1 MSFKVHVG
9 PPQITIHQGQTVL
22 VTEPDGQIT
31 WPSEKGLYFL
41 DTRVISNWAI
51 YANGEPWELL
61 NGGPVNYDAAR
72 IFLTNKAIPTE
83 DGTIL
88 PRTLGL
94 TISRSIGG
102 GLHEDLDITNNSMKP
117 VRFQLEVAFRC
128 DFADVFEVKS
138 GHILRRGQITTEWS
152 AGRQQVR
159 TVYSNRDFHRAV
171 TTSVARPSSKAV
183 SANGRLSFDVALQ
196 PGEAWHV
203 CLLYTLEDGAQKFHA
218 PGDCLGE
225 ISKTHHSET
234 MADWLKT
241 VAKIETGN
249 EEFYRL
255 FHQALEDMAA
265 LRLPIKGT
273 STNHMVFIP
282 AAGLPWFVA
291 PFGRDSLLVSLQN
304 VLIYPEF
311 ARGALE
317 ILGSLQAKEDDP
329 YRDAEPGKILHELR
343 YGELAHFKLIPHT
356 PYYGTADATPLYLI
370 TLHAAWRATGD
381 KALLEQHL
389 ETAEGC
395 LTWID
400 KYGDRDGDGF
410 QEYQTRSPVGYE
422 NMAWKDS
429 GDSVMYPDGSLVK
442 GPKALCELQGYVYSA
457 WVRMAEVFDALGKP
471 DRARELRAK
480 AAALFERFNEA
491 FWDEGLGF
499 YAYALDG
506 NKNKVLTVASNAGH
520 CLWCGIV
527 PPERAKRVVD
537 RLMAPDMWT
546 GWGIRTLS
554 ADHPAFNP
562 YNYQTGSVWP
572 HDNAIIAMG
581 FKLYGFGAEAARV
594 AHDVSV
600 AATHFLLN
608 QLPELYTASER
619 NESNFPVQYIGANV
633 PQAWAAGSVF
643 MLTQA
648 LLGFLPDAPRN
659 KLYVDPLLPA
669 WLPDL
674 TVRDLRIGAHKLD
687 IRFWRQDGQTA
698 FEVIKGDPGLVER
711 CDVASKRA
719 QLTTAPDLI
728 EDIQAPAKRNSKPGR
743 KPKTAGRALSRTLT

>member
-152 AGRQQVR
+152 AGRQHVR

-171 TTSVARPSSKAV
+171 TTSIARPSSKAV

-196 PGEAWHV
+196 PSEAWHV

-225 ISKTHHSET
+225 VSKTHHSET

-480 AAALFERFNEA
+480 AAALFARFNEA
-491 FWDEGLGF
+491 FWDEDLGF

-659 KLYVDPLLPA
+659 KLYVDPLLPE